1 MSLITTKYTILRPNG
16 IDESGEI
23 GLSPEPGLKQ
33 LDAVL
38 DPIFHAQRPLAHYEH
53 VRIFSEAGQYVSMF
67 VDEESS
73 LLRMAF
79 NRKATIEYHRNMIVN
94 RRAPQIDG
102 IIPGSPSIHGVAVL
116 FDRNVW
122 F

>member
-1 MSLITTKYTILRPNG
+1 MSLITTNFTILRPNG
-16 IDESGEI
+16 IDESGET
-23 GLSPEPGLKQ
+23 GLSPEPTLKQ

-38 DPIFHAQRPLAHYEH
+38 NPIFHAQRPLAHYEH
-53 VRIFSEAGQYVSMF
+53 VRILSEAGQYVSMF
-67 VDEESS
+67 VDAESS

-79 NRKATIEYHRNMIVN
+79 NRKATIEYHRNMIVHRN
-94 RRAPQIDG
+94 APHIDG
-102 IIPGSPSIHGVAVL
+102 IIQASPIIHGVAVL

>member
-1 MSLITTKYTILRPNG
+1 MSLITTKFTILRPTG

-23 GLSPEPGLKQ
+23 IFSPEPTRRQ

-38 DPIFHAQRPLAHYEH
+38 NPIFHAQRPLARYEH

-79 NRKATIEYHRNMIVN
+79 NRRATIEYHRNLIAHAN
-94 RRAPQIDG
+94 AAHIDG
-102 IIPGSPSIHGVAVL
+102 IITGSPYIHGVAVL
-116 FDRNVW
+116 FDRTVW